1 LFAKE
6 IDVEMNWMAGAEDV
20 KCFADKDESGAW
32 KGRVLVGSGKD
43 AQRVERFLD
52 CDGVAATEEEAVLAA
67 TAWARAR
74 MPEQVET

>member
-1 LFAKE
+1 M
-6 IDVEMNWMAGAEDV
+6 EMNWMAGEEDV
-20 KCFADKDESGAW
+20 KCFADKDDNGAW

-52 CDGVAATEEEAVLAA
+52 CDGVSPTEEEAVMAA

-74 MPEQVET
+74 MPEQAET

>member
-1 LFAKE
+1 M
-6 IDVEMNWMAGAEDV
+6 EMNWMAGAEDV

-43 AQRVERFLD
+43 AERVERFLD
-52 CDGVAATEEEAVLAA
+52 CDGVSTTEEEAVMAA

-74 MPEQVET
+74 MPEQAET